1 MSLENINTSNL
12 PEIKYLRSNN
22 SEITYPILKEMFKT
36 GLMRP
41 GLRNNND
48 EFLDVTALLLIKTH
62 KDKTILPTLVDII
75 FFRNRE
81 GLFTHDLIWAF
92 FQARDIGSLML
103 IANYLHSDNIIDVK
117 LACKLLDF
125 VPSIDM
131 TIEKDSKKLYMNFIY
146 YLKENNPFLYY
157 TGESFQRTSNPM
169 PYIVALDAKYLC
181 RPISVYTGEPL
192 TPYTDKENR
201 LSDTFNE
208 LGVDNKLLL
217 SNYSLRIH
225 YQNLYLWDL
234 WINNSISNQINIA
247 QNGLIY

>member
-1 MSLENINTSNL
+1 MSLDTINTSDSSQ
-12 PEIKYLRSNN
+12 IQYLRSNG
-22 SEITYPILKEMFKT
+22 SEITYPILKDMFKT
-36 GLMRP
+36 GLMRSD
-41 GLRNNND
+41 LHNDND

-62 KDKTILPTLVDII
+62 KDKTILPTLIDII

-92 FQARDIGSLML
+92 FQARDPSSLML

-131 TIEKDSKKLYMNFIY
+131 ALEKDSKNLYINFIY
-146 YLKENNPFLYY
+146 YLKENIPFLYY

-181 RPISVYTGEPL
+181 RPISVYTGKPL
-192 TPYTDKENR
+192 IPYTDKENR
-201 LSDTFNE
+201 ISDGFNNLDE
-208 LGVDNKLLL
+208 DKKLLL
-217 SNYSLRIH
+217 SSYSLRQH
-225 YQNLYLWDL
+225 YENIYLWDL
-234 WINNSISNQINIA
+234 WINKSIPNQISIT
-247 QNGLIY
+247 QTGLIY